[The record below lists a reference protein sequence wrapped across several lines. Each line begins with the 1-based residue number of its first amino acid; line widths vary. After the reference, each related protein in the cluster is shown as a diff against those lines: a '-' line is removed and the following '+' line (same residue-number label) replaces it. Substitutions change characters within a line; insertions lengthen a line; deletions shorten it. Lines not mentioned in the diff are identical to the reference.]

1 MKVLDVE
8 NPKSYFLSFRASL
21 FPYWTEWVFLTW
33 ISGLL
38 LNQLTEPQD
47 RHGLG
52 IVKVVIIFLCWL
64 GVIVHLIAFAF
75 DIVHWP
81 LLMYIR
87 NQFGGFSF
95 LLCCIQVRLL

>member
-1 MKVLDVE
+1 MKDVE
-8 NPKSYFLSFRASL
+8 YHKNYFLSFRASL